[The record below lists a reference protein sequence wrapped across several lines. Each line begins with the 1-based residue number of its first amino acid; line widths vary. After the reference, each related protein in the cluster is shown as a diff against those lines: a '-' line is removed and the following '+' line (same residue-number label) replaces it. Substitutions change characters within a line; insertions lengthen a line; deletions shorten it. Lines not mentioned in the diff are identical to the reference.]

1 MGAIKTCLKA
11 ASWFPVIFI
20 SLIVGW
26 SYYAYVV
33 ELCFYT
39 LAKTPYNN
47 IGQVVVYLLFYHLL
61 LFMFV
66 WAYAKTIFT
75 TGGYVPDEFYLSKA
89 DLEKLEAEDRTD
101 RKDEILKQIA
111 HNLPVY
117 TRTLGGGMRYCSICK
132 AVKPDRCHHCSVCER
147 CILKMDHHCPWV
159 NNCVGFTN
167 YKYFVLFLFYALVY
181 CLYVAATVLPY
192 FIKFW
197 SEVGATGINFQVMFV
212 FIVAVVFALSVVTLL
227 IYHIQLSGLN
237 RSTLESFRAPVFRHG
252 PDKEGFSRGSFCNNF
267 REIFG
272 EEKKYWPLPIFT
284 SKGDGIRYPIQARD
298 EDSDRLLDEPMDDEA
313 ACVESEMT
321 SGEESRG
328 PGKGNNLHASIQES
342 INYSTITE
350 SDKAPLTEAA
360 QPSGTVNYAIENET
374 K

>member
-197 SEVGATGINFQVMFV
+197 SGDLGDESSKFHILFLFFAAAMFAVSVM
-212 FIVAVVFALSVVTLL
+212 ALLGMHTHLV
-227 IYHIQLSGLN
+227 LSN

-328 PGKGNNLHASIQES
+328 PG
-342 INYSTITE
+342 
-350 SDKAPLTEAA
+350 
-360 QPSGTVNYAIENET
+360 GTVNYAIENET